1 MHELRFAL
9 PTMQMAALSNVAS
22 INAQS
27 ISASSP
33 LVICL
38 HGYLD
43 NANSFLPILPLLSQH
58 QCIAIDMAGHGA
70 SSHRPVGAHYHLS
83 DYAYDLYQLIE
94 SQGFSHVVLV
104 GHSLGGIVSSIYAST
119 QASQVLGYIAIESI
133 GPLSQSEETTSEQL
147 RDCFASRN
155 KALGPIKQPKNLQ
168 DLVRARSAISD
179 LSDKNAEI
187 ILRRNVIEGS
197 RDAEQL
203 SNDATSRTSQLMWR
217 TDKNLRT
224 QSPYRMSEAQARNV
238 LDNIR
243 CPRGLILGEQGF
255 AKIKQALKQ
264 RVAQFGKVP
273 VAVFPGGHHVHME
286 SAQCVAEQINKW
298 LDDFT

>member
-1 MHELRFAL
+1 MHELKFAL
-9 PTMQMAALSNVAS
+9 PFMQMAALSNV
-22 INAQS
+22 
-27 ISASSP
+27 SAIKVEAIAESSP
-33 LVICL
+33 LIICL

-70 SSHRPVGAHYHLS
+70 SSHRPAGGHYHLS

-104 GHSLGGIVSSIYAST
+104 GHSLGGIVSAIYAST
-119 QASQVLGYIAIESI
+119 QAPQVLGYIAIESI
-133 GPLSQSEETTSEQL
+133 GPLSQSEETTSDQL
-147 RDCFASRN
+147 RECFASRN
-155 KALGPIKQPKNLQ
+155 KALGPIRQPKNLQ
-168 DLVRARSAISD
+168 DLVRARCAISD

-187 ILRRNVIEGS
+187 ILRRNVIECTGET
-197 RDAEQL
+197 EQL
-203 SNDATSRTSQLMWR
+203 SIRTTDQTSHLMWR

-224 QSPYRMSEAQARNV
+224 QSPFRMSEAQARNV

-243 CPRGLILGEQGF
+243 CPRRLILGEQGF
-255 AKIKQALKQ
+255 AKIKQALTQ
-264 RVAQFGKVP
+264 REAQFSNVP
-273 VAVFPGGHHVHME
+273 VAVYPGGHHVHME